1 MKRKKT
7 ICTPIPNQSPLNDTN
22 GGGEVSWYWAWASFV
37 RPRFVGR
44 CWFQRPRSKAGTV
57 LSLSVVCLPTA
68 LPYTPTITSHGP
80 RSAPWADEDQ
90 APGVQASSPGLWP
103 VAAAAQHVRII
114 GGSPVQLED
123 PRQDISARNRVTGDS
138 CSSCGQPATHAYTDC
153 RWGFQLFLGR
163 LPFDSWMRWK
173 ALLVSYGRVI
183 DSSRPL

>member
-1 MKRKKT
+1 M
-7 ICTPIPNQSPLNDTN
+7 ILGH
-22 GGGEVSWYWAWASFV
+22 GGGAGEVSWYWAWASFV

-57 LSLSVVCLPTA
+57 LSLSLSACLPPYPTRLLLHRTDHA
-68 LPYTPTITSHGP
+68 LLRGPTRTRHQG
-80 RSAPWADEDQ
+80 
-90 APGVQASSPGLWP
+90 SSPGLWP